1 MDSTPILQ
9 EAVEVLRKGGVI
21 LYPTD
26 TVWGIGCDATNE
38 KAVARVF
45 EIKRRSEAK
54 SLVLLACDLDMVAKY
69 IKQIPSIAIDLVEV
83 NDAPM
88 TIIYP
93 GAQYLAPNAVAADG
107 SVGIR
112 IPLVPETDP
121 SFAGSTSSSFAGS
134 TSSSFAGSTGESP
147 AKRTDLTAGA
157 FCREL
162 VRRLRRP
169 LVSTS
174 ANISGEPTPAS
185 FTEISEEIKAAVD
198 YVVPKPFGAG
208 ASGRSSQIIKLGL
221 DGEVEILR
229 P

>member
-1 MDSTPILQ
+1 MSTIIDTSVAAAL
-9 EAVEVLRKGGVI
+9 EVLKKGGVI

-38 KAVARVF
+38 AAVERVF
-45 EIKRRSEAK
+45 KIKRRSGAK
-54 SLVLLACDLDMVAKY
+54 SLVLLACDLDMVAKHVR
-69 IKQIPSIAIDLVEV
+69 QIPSIAIDLVEV

-93 GAQYLAPNAVAADG
+93 GAQYLAPNVVAEDG

-112 IPLVPETDP
+112 IPDNE
-121 SFAGSTSSSFAGS
+121 
-134 TSSSFAGSTGESP
+134 
-147 AKRTDLTAGA
+147 
-157 FCREL
+157 FCVQL

-174 ANISGEPTPAS
+174 ANISGEDTPAC
-185 FTEISEEIKAAVD
+185 FAEISPEIVSAVD
-198 YVVPKPFGAG
+198 YVVSAALEKE
-208 ASGRSSQIIKLGL
+208 STGRASQIIKLGL
-221 DGEVEILR
+221 RGEVEIIR

>member
-1 MDSTPILQ
+1 MSTIIDTSVAAAL
-9 EAVEVLRKGGVI
+9 EVLKKGGVI

-38 KAVARVF
+38 AAVERVF
-45 EIKRRSEAK
+45 KIKRRSGAK
-54 SLVLLACDLDMVAKY
+54 SLVLLACDLDMVAKHVR
-69 IKQIPSIAIDLVEV
+69 QIPSIAIDLVEV

-93 GAQYLAPNAVAADG
+93 GAQYLAPNVVAEDG

-112 IPLVPETDP
+112 IPDNE
-121 SFAGSTSSSFAGS
+121 
-134 TSSSFAGSTGESP
+134 
-147 AKRTDLTAGA
+147 
-157 FCREL
+157 FCVQL

-174 ANISGEPTPAS
+174 ANISGEDTPAC
-185 FTEISEEIKAAVD
+185 FAEISPEIIEAVD
-198 YVVPKPFGAG
+198 YVVPAALEKD
-208 ASGRSSQIIKLGL
+208 STGRASQIIKLGL
-221 DGEVEILR
+221 RGEVEIIR

>member
-9 EAVEVLRKGGVI
+9 EAVKVLRDGGII

-26 TVWGIGCDATNE
+26 TVWGIGCDATDE

-54 SLVLLACDLDMVAKY
+54 SLVLLACDLDMVARH
-69 IKQIPSIAIDLVEV
+69 IRQIPSIAIDLVEV

-93 GAQYLAPNAVAADG
+93 GAQYLASNAVAADG

-112 IPLVPETDP
+112 IPVADPEAAP
-121 SFAGSTSSSFAGS
+121 G
-134 TSSSFAGSTGESP
+134 
-147 AKRTDLTAGA
+147 KLTAGA

-169 LVSTS
+169 IVSTS
-174 ANISGEPTPAS
+174 ANISGEPAPGS
-185 FTEISEEIKAAVD
+185 FDEIPEEIKAAVD
-198 YVVPKPFGAG
+198 YVVPKPLGAG
-208 ASGRSSQIIKLGL
+208 ASGRSSQIIRLGL
-221 DGEVEILR
+221 GGEVEILR

>member
-1 MDSTPILQ
+1 MSIMIDTVIA
-9 EAVEVLRKGGVI
+9 EALEVLKRGGVI

-38 KAVARVF
+38 AAVARVF

-54 SLVLLACDLDMVAKY
+54 SLVLLACDLDMVAKHV
-69 IKQIPSIAIDLVEV
+69 KEIPNIAIDLVEV

-93 GAQYLAPNAVAADG
+93 GAQYLAPNVVAEDG

-112 IPLVPETDP
+112 IPLNE
-121 SFAGSTSSSFAGS
+121 
-134 TSSSFAGSTGESP
+134 
-147 AKRTDLTAGA
+147 
-157 FCREL
+157 FCVKL
-162 VRRLRRP
+162 VRRLRQP

-174 ANISGEPTPAS
+174 ANISGEETPGCFA
-185 FTEISEEIKAAVD
+185 EISPEIVSAVD
-198 YVVPKPFGAG
+198 YVVPA
-208 ASGRSSQIIKLGL
+208 ALERDSTGRASQIIKLGL
-221 DGEVEILR
+221 RGEVEIIR